1 VNYTIPAKP
10 AQLLPFQDRPATRS
24 VAVVAD
30 SAGEFPD
37 ASKQPPYAY
46 VYRGELLEAV
56 ANDKRYRPQFNQQI
70 DPQNRRA
77 IDSYQ
82 RVAAEPPLVG
92 QILDG
97 FI

>member
-1 VNYTIPAKP
+1 
-10 AQLLPFQDRPATRS
+10 

-30 SAGEFPD
+30 SAGEFRD

-46 VYRGELLEAV
+46 VYRGELLETV
-56 ANDKRYRPQFNQQI
+56 ANDKRYRPQLNLQV

-77 IDSYQ
+77 IESYQ
-82 RVAAEPPLVG
+82 RVASEPPLVG